1 MFTASER
8 ATMRVLVTSSRNT
21 FALDIIRKLGSR
33 GHTVV
38 ASDTYSGATG
48 SHSKYL
54 AGHAVTA
61 SPRYDTDQFIRDVNR
76 IVGEYEIDLIIPTF
90 EEVFYLAARAADL
103 PEGVTLFA
111 GSFAKLAQLHDK
123 ASFQRLVERSGVPI
137 PETIV
142 ATDHASLLAAIDK
155 YPRYFARAAFSRGG
169 VGLLTNTGPLAGKM
183 SVDDCHPTEEQ
194 PWLVQ
199 PFVDGPMVCTYSTI
213 VDGRVTSHCT
223 YRAPEQWAHSTGI
236 TFLAVDSTDTLDYT
250 RRIVE
255 ALDQGFTGQLSFDF
269 VDDDGQF
276 YAIECN
282 PRPTNGVILLSAEEL
297 EQALTGQNPEPFVV
311 EPGVERQISLAVLAD
326 AFAEPLKHLPTSLH
340 DLLHVK
346 DVGSGWHD
354 SFAMM
359 WSPATLVHGA
369 KLSHGQRKELLGALG
384 DDIVWNG
391 EPITGMSAADAA
403 ALEDVHEQR
412 I

>member
-1 MFTASER
+1 
-8 ATMRVLVTSSRNT
+8 MRVLVTSSRNT
-21 FALDIIRKLGSR
+21 FALDIIRKLGSL

-38 ASDTYSGATG
+38 ASDTHAGATG

-61 SPRYDTDQFIRDVNR
+61 SPRHDTDQFMADVNR
-76 IVGEYEIDLIIPTF
+76 IVAEYDIDLIIPTF
-90 EEVFYLAARAADL
+90 EEVFYLAARVADL
-103 PEGVTLFA
+103 PDGVRLFS
-111 GSFAKLAQLHDK
+111 GSFATLARLHDK
-123 ASFQRLVERSGVPI
+123 ASFQRLVKRAGVPI

-142 ATDHASLLAAIDK
+142 ATDRDSLVAATEK

-183 SVDDCHPTEEQ
+183 SVEDCHPTEEQ

-213 VDGRVTSHCT
+213 VDGRVTSQCT

-250 RRIVE
+250 QRIVD
-255 ALDQGFTGQLSFDF
+255 ALDPGFTGQLSFDF
-269 VDDDGQF
+269 VDNDGQL

-282 PRPTNGVILLSAEEL
+282 PRPTNGVILLEAEQL
-297 EQALTGQNPEPFVV
+297 EEALTGSNEEAFVV

-326 AFAEPLKHLPTSLH
+326 AFTEPLKHLPTSLH
-340 DLLHVK
+340 DLIHVK
-346 DVGSGWHD
+346 DVGAGWHD
-354 SFAMM
+354 SLAMM

-369 KLSHGQRKELLGALG
+369 KLSRGDHKELLGALG

-391 EPITGMSAADAA
+391 EPIAGMSEADAA
-403 ALEDVHEQR
+403 ALEDVHGQR
-412 I
+412 V